1 MDMINNDD
9 FKYII
14 QDTNCV
20 YFGKELTYAEM
31 LDKDD
36 LPFKFKAI
44 ISAYV
49 SKDTDL
55 NVKMTDHILNMADN
69 EFSKR
74 IFEQLKMTVRVYY
87 KTEKRGLGGKTK
99 VSWVHKACPLKK
111 IKDEYRDEIINGNVK
126 IEDISISKLALM
138 AISI

>member
-1 MDMINNDD
+1 MKNDD

-31 LDKDD
+31 LEKDEV
-36 LPFKFKAI
+36 PFKFKAI

-55 NVKMTDHILNMADN
+55 NVKMTDHILNMSNN
-69 EFSKR
+69 EFSMR
-74 IFEQLKMTVRVYY
+74 IYEQLKTTIRVYY
-87 KTEKRGLGGKTK
+87 KTEKKGLGGRTK
-99 VSWVHKACPLKK
+99 EKWVHKACSVKK
-111 IKDEYRDEIINGNVK
+111 FAQEYGDGIRNGDVAV
-126 IEDISISKLALM
+126 EDISISKLALM